1 MAQVQ
6 AVTLTP
12 ERRGLA
18 LATAGGLIVV
28 GGPPFHGKS
37 ILAARLAEVLP
48 FAHKLEAVDNLA
60 TTSEYW
66 DPTGLMVRPYQ
77 KPLARMLR
85 MTTDIWARRSP
96 SPVIVIAARSAS
108 PAVRQ
113 LARRTA
119 ASAGMQFLH
128 IEAFAHSIRAFER
141 LSSLMLPKDELMKR
155 MHRYEVAM
163 RQYVRVTGE
172 EEKRLPS
179 VRLRN
184 VLSNCD
190 AAAQVVLR
198 RWLRGR

>member
-1 MAQVQ
+1 MPQVQ
-6 AVTLTP
+6 AATLSP
-12 ERRGLA
+12 EHRGLA

-48 FAHKLEAVDNLA
+48 FAHKLEVVDNLA

-77 KPLARMLR
+77 KPLARMLKV
-85 MTTDIWARRSP
+85 TTDIWTRRSP
-96 SPVIVIAARSAS
+96 PPVMIIAARAAS

-128 IEAFAHSIRAFER
+128 VEAFGHSIRAFER

-155 MHRYEVAM
+155 MHRYDVAL

-172 EEKRLPS
+172 EERRLPS

-184 VLSNCD
+184 VLSKCD
-190 AAAQVVLR
+190 AAARLVVE
-198 RWLRGR
+198 RWLQG